1 MKKLFWKECVKMKNK
16 HVSLYIYFKKKRFIL
31 LVSIVSFVI
40 TILVVIGVVLI
51 AMGLFHQEDSMS
63 TLNLGNTGIEK
74 AETVNQKEAEESN
87 GFLKKVNILQHVK
100 L

>member
-51 AMGLFHQEDSMS
+51 AMGFYFKSWQYR
-63 TLNLGNTGIEK
+63 N
-74 AETVNQKEAEESN
+74 
-87 GFLKKVNILQHVK
+87 
-100 L
+100 

>member
-74 AETVNQKEAEESN
+74 AAMA
-87 GFLKKVNILQHVK
+87 FYWMFRIFHKKVNILQHVK